1 MADGIA
7 KQNDT
12 DLTLTGR
19 QLTAAALD
27 AADELTDE
35 RIAADVGVSRA
46 SLNRWRAKPA
56 YAAEVARQKQ
66 AILEHALRLPIA
78 KKTKRLTVLND
89 LHEKQLAVID
99 ARALEHGD
107 DPKIAGGATGLVVRE
122 YKMIGSGRDAQVI
135 ETYGVD
141 VALIR
146 EIRGT
151 QEQAAKEVG
160 DWSDGASITTIA
172 AIQLVGVD
180 PRDV

>member
-1 MADGIA
+1 MVQTVQTVTDSVLSG
-7 KQNDT
+7 KQ
-12 DLTLTGR
+12 LR
-19 QLTAAALD
+19 AAVLEAE
-27 AADELTDE
+27 DELSDE
-35 RIAADVGVSRA
+35 RIAASVGVTRT
-46 SLNRWRAKPA
+46 SLNRWRAKPE
-56 YAAEVARQKQ
+56 YTAEVERQKQ
-66 AILEHALRLPIA
+66 VILEQALRLPIA

-99 ARALEHGD
+99 ARSLEYGD
-107 DPKIAGGATGLVVRE
+107 KPEIAGGSTGLLVRE
-122 YKMIGSGRDAQVI
+122 YKMIGSGRDAQLI

-141 VALIR
+141 VALLR

-160 DWSDGASITTIA
+160 DWSDGATSIAIA